1 MTIYQT
7 SFQDLSGFGQADQ
20 SQDTQGFNRRG
31 PSWIP
36 RQSLADFDSEQRA
49 NAMVG
54 GGGIGSGGGW
64 PQTPGGGGYTAG
76 PAYPQQPPPGGGY
89 TAGPAYPQQPPP
101 QQGYIGEGPDGGW
114 GPGPISPGGQP
125 PQQGYIGG
133 GPGGG
138 WGQPPPGG
146 RYIGDGLGP
155 IVTDPGPG
163 GWDNFPG
170 GNPRDPTGYWDDY
183 AGPTEERLW
192 GGNRPPPP
200 WWNDGT
206 PQMNPE
212 QRMNDQAK
220 MAGWTPPLPPG
231 WQQGPG
237 GNPMQIPVNTG
248 GGMDP
253 YNPASG
259 GPPGYDDPYYT
270 PEEMGMGTMGGGDP
284 MNPNYLSELLGG
296 GEGAGI
302 LPMLIGDDEEE
313 TSLPSLGGSGIP
325 VGGYRRYGPV
335 LGDQQIQQLINQA
348 TGANARQHGTTMRD
362 ALQNFG
368 GRGMAGSSPAMRGV
382 GARADLARAMADT
395 SARTQIPIDAARL
408 NVESAI
414 QGDVAGARQREAD
427 IRQYLAPHQAR
438 QGYLSP
444 LLGALSSFF

>member
-7 SFQDLSGFGQADQ
+7 SFQDPSGFGPADQ

-31 PSWIP
+31 SSWIP
-36 RQSLADFDSEQRA
+36 GQSLADFDSEQRA

-101 QQGYIGEGPDGGW
+101 QQAWTGEGPGGGW
-114 GPGPISPGGQP
+114 GPGPISPGGSP
-125 PQQGYIGG
+125 SSQG
-133 GPGGG
+133 
-138 WGQPPPGG
+138 
-146 RYIGDGLGP
+146 
-155 IVTDPGPG
+155 T
-163 GWDNFPG
+163 F
-170 GNPRDPTGYWDDY
+170 Y
-183 AGPTEERLW
+183 AGPAGPGRDTGW
-192 GGNRPPPP
+192 GPSVGQQP
-200 WWNDGT
+200 GT
-206 PQMNPE
+206 DPFYGIGGTA
-212 QRMNDQAK
+212 DQAK

-237 GNPMQIPVNTG
+237 GNPMQIPINTG